1 LEKEKDAMKRIL
13 VGYDGSQ
20 GSERAVNKA
29 LSIIDEGGEIV
40 LLAVIPCREGKG
52 FLDSDAHEL
61 ARERAEEIIE
71 GRISLIAREDIT
83 VKGIVREG
91 DVVQEI
97 IEVAKKLDCDLILLG
112 KGGHSEIGS
121 FQIGSVAEKV
131 IMSSHKPVMIVR

>member
-1 LEKEKDAMKRIL
+1 MEKEKNAMKRIL

-40 LLAVIPCREGKG
+40 LLAVVPCREGKG
-52 FLDSDAHEL
+52 FLDSNAHEL
-61 ARERAEEIIE
+61 AREKAEGLIE
-71 GRISLIAREDIT
+71 DRISLIARNDIT
-83 VKGIVREG
+83 VRGIVREG

>member
-1 LEKEKDAMKRIL
+1 MKRIL

-40 LLAVIPCREGKG
+40 LLAVVPCREGKG
-52 FLDSDAHEL
+52 FLDSNAHEL
-61 ARERAEEIIE
+61 AKEKAEGLIE
-71 GRISLIAREDIT
+71 DRISLIARNDIT
-83 VKGIVREG
+83 VRGIVREG

-121 FQIGSVAEKV
+121 LQIGSVAEKV

>member
-1 LEKEKDAMKRIL
+1 MEKEKDAMKRIL

-83 VKGIVREG
+83 VRGNRQRRRCCPG
-91 DVVQEI
+91 DNRSCKEI
-97 IEVAKKLDCDLILLG
+97 RLRFDPAW
-112 KGGHSEIGS
+112 
-121 FQIGSVAEKV
+121 QRRA
-131 IMSSHKPVMIVR
+131 